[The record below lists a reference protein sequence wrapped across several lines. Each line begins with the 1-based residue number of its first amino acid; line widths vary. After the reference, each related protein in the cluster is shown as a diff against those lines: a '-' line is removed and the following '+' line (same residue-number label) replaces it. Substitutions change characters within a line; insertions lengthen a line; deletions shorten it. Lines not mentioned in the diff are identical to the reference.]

1 MARVEAQFIIETAF
15 DAAVADSEGSLIVWA
30 NRHGIDPE
38 ELVAAL
44 KVLTEAHRGS
54 EADEQARAAYFLQLG
69 YEVRRRQQGEAP
81 SLMPDVK
88 MRDYMLGI
96 ARVYIEAERDSERR
110 ANKQAVLEDFFNVE
124 RGSLTRRVEAEGA

>member
-1 MARVEAQFIIETAF
+1 MARVDAQFIIETAL
-15 DAAVADSEGSLIVWA
+15 DAATADSEGSLIVWA

-44 KVLTEAHRGS
+44 KVITEAHRDS

-69 YEVRRRQQGEAP
+69 YEVRRRQQSEAP

-88 MRDYMLGI
+88 VRDYMLGI
-96 ARVYIEAERDSERR
+96 ARVYVEAERNLNERHR
-110 ANKQAVLEDFFNVE
+110 KASLLEDFFNVE
-124 RGSLTRRVEAEGA
+124 AGSLTK